1 MRALPL
7 LCAALVAAGCTTGS
21 PDFVLRPEPL
31 AEPPRA
37 SPVRCRALHVAD
49 FGDDTRQ
56 QAQVAAGMASVSR
69 AAPVDLVLHPGDN
82 VYECGP
88 NPKLPGADAC
98 TFAPDGNQVQPGFV
112 PPPDPS
118 FEKLFE
124 RALAGVNRDGKPVP
138 VLLTLGNHD
147 VASRGECSGGS
158 DEIAVGRR
166 KACLSVAHRSAR
178 WSMPGRHWVQDL
190 GPARFIGVDSN
201 LIKRDYGGFSFDD
214 EVAFVAE
221 AARPCKE
228 RTCFI
233 VAHHPS
239 FSAGEHRAD
248 ATPEYLARVRRIEGA
263 AGPIAAWLAG
273 HEHQLEHLRAPSG
286 YDVLV
291 SANSSRGRPGERF
304 EAVSAPGARLLFA
317 STRWGFGVLELGEGG
332 GWSYRFLDERGK
344 PIQCCTAV
352 ARGPCRPVTCP
363 P

>member
-1 MRALPL
+1 MRWSALAVAL
-7 LCAALVAAGCTTGS
+7 LATACARANGDL
-21 PDFVLRPEPL
+21 VLRPEPL
-31 AEPPRA
+31 GPAPAPT
-37 SPVRCRALHVAD
+37 PVAARVIHVAD
-49 FGDDTRQ
+49 LGDDTRQ
-56 QAQVAAGMASVSR
+56 QAQVAAGMATLSR

-88 NPKLPGADAC
+88 NPGLAGAEGC
-98 TFAPDGNQVQPGFV
+98 TFAPDGNQVTPGYV
-112 PPPDPS
+112 PPADPS

-124 RALAGVNRDGKPVP
+124 RALSGVNRGGKAVP

-147 VASRGECSGGS
+147 VASRGECSAGS
-158 DEIAVGRR
+158 DETAVGRR
-166 KACLSVAHRSAR
+166 KACLSVAHRSPR

-190 GPARFIGVDSN
+190 GPARFIGFDSN
-201 LIKRDYGGFSFDD
+201 LLKRDYGGFSFDD

-221 AARPCKE
+221 AAKPCQEKL
-228 RTCFI
+228 CFV

-248 ATPEYLARVRRIEGA
+248 ATPDYLARVRRIEEA
-263 AGPIAAWLAG
+263 AGPIAGWLAG
-273 HEHQLEHLRAPSG
+273 HEHQLEHLRAPAG
-286 YDVLV
+286 YDVLI

-317 STRWGFGVLELGEGG
+317 STRWGFGVLEVGEGG
-332 GWSYRFLDERGK
+332 GWSYRFLDERGR